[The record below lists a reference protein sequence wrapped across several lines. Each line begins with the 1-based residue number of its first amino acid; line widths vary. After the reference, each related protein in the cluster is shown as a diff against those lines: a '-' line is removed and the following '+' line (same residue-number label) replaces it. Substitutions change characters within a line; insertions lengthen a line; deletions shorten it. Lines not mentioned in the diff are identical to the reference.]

1 MPSKQERLEISD
13 ILEDIFDKSICKN
26 GRSLMLDKLLKSK
39 NQGELIVFASRPNVG
54 KTSLALETVYDKINN
69 NNTVLY
75 FSLDLGKEKLK
86 IRLQAIDKD
95 IGIQSI
101 KNDNQIFNNKN
112 LFIDETTYPSIN
124 NIKDQ
129 IKLLVNEQDIKLV
142 VIDYL
147 QLINDFDIKNKTITK
162 QLKLLALELNIQI
175 ILLSQV
181 KRRVEK
187 RVNRRPILSD
197 VKSHNSIEDHADTII
212 AIYREDI
219 YKEYDEQIKEIKM
232 MNENYKSEFVNNLI
246 VTSELKILKSSIG
259 SNSTIKME
267 FNKEIAKFI
276 YEDYSH
282 IISKVDEELYL
293 SASKA
298 IKDCDDLNE

>member
-1 MPSKQERLEISD
+1 LPSKQERLEISD